1 MESQNQGECR
11 QARWLA
17 LVGDF
22 KSDLL
27 FALRSIRKNAL
38 LSVVVVVTL
47 TLGIGLN
54 AGVFSVINAV
64 AFRPRI
70 DRDPESFL
78 HIFPVYTQNGA
89 PRGMGQITLPDFTAL
104 QRSTRTLRHLTAWG
118 EVRVPYSPDDPGEL
132 RGLLIACNFFSVYSI
147 AHHIGDRPLL
157 GRLMTA
163 DDCRESRPVI
173 LISEAVW
180 RNRLGADPQI
190 VGKTFHFNQQPL
202 TVIGVL
208 PIPYAGC
215 VNGAQVWMPFTVQP
229 YLKVGNDQLRADP
242 PQQWLFLAGRL
253 AQGFTRRDAAAEL
266 QTIAAQ
272 QDVLYTGRRTSIS
285 VSDGSWLG
293 HPQMRTSGMWSIPLI
308 VGALSCVAL
317 IACANVA
324 TLLLARATAR
334 QREVAIRLALGAGRW
349 RLVRMLLCEIL
360 LLASIA
366 GLSSLY
372 LTYRIPMLIG
382 NLRGPQTELRLDPD
396 WRVFLYLSAVTMLA
410 GILAGLAPA
419 LESLRVQLVDS
430 MKGRHALST
439 SGSGG
444 GRGVRRLL
452 VGTQVALSLVLLVG
466 AAVMARG
473 ADRLIT
479 AQANAGVEQV
489 VLARLSVPRQPN
501 TQRVTLSSH
510 RAIESRV
517 LAVPGVTSVA
527 WTASQSFFGERR
539 MELELP
545 GRLVIH
551 TASRAVSHGYF
562 KTMQVPI
569 VRGRQFED
577 SDSIVSLATTPVIVT
592 ESFARQVWPGE
603 DPLGKVLRLDR
614 SNLSV
619 EVVGVAKST
628 TMDRWGEDK
637 GPLIY
642 SPWRPDQMLHL
653 LVVRS
658 AGDPELLPKALVGAV
673 KLELPTA
680 VVEAKSI
687 PSWLS
692 ELTLPLRQIASM
704 IAILGG
710 TALVLTIMG
719 IYGVAAFAVSR
730 RIKEIGIRIAIGA
743 RSGDILA
750 SVIVGELKPILIGLV
765 AGLLLALPASVALQR
780 TMERAPFTIDTRDPI
795 AYAIVFGILIAVAL
809 LAMLGPARRAAGTD
823 PLVALREE

>member
-1 MESQNQGECR
+1 
-11 QARWLA
+11 
-17 LVGDF
+17 
-22 KSDLL
+22 
-27 FALRSIRKNAL
+27 
-38 LSVVVVVTL
+38 
-47 TLGIGLN
+47 
-54 AGVFSVINAV
+54 
-64 AFRPRI
+64 
-70 DRDPESFL
+70 
-78 HIFPVYTQNGA
+78 
-89 PRGMGQITLPDFTAL
+89 
-104 QRSTRTLRHLTAWG
+104 
-118 EVRVPYSPDDPGEL
+118 VPYSPDDPGEL

-147 AHHIGDRPLL
+147 ARHIGDRPLL

-173 LISEAVW
+173 LISEAIW

-229 YLKVGNDQLRADP
+229 YLKVGNDQVRTEP
-242 PQQWLFLAGRL
+242 PPQWLFLAGRL
-253 AQGFTRRDAAAEL
+253 NQGFTRRDAAAEL
-266 QTIAAQ
+266 QTIGAQ
-272 QDVLYTGRRTSIS
+272 QDALDTGRRTSIS

-293 HPQMRTSGMWSIPLI
+293 HPQMRASGMWSIPLI

-324 TLLLARATAR
+324 TLLLSRAAAR
-334 QREVAIRLALGAGRW
+334 QRDVAIRLALGAGRW
-349 RLVRMLLCEIL
+349 RLVRMLLCESL

-366 GLSSLY
+366 GLASLY
-372 LTYRIPMLIG
+372 LTYRIPVLIVG
-382 NLRGPQTELRLDPD
+382 NLGPRGPQTELRLDPD
-396 WRVFLYLSAVTMLA
+396 WRVFLYLSAVTILA
-410 GILAGLAPA
+410 GFLAGLAPA
-419 LESLRVQLVDS
+419 LESLRVQLADS
-430 MKGRHALST
+430 LKGRHGRST

-444 GRGVRRLL
+444 GRGLRRLL

-479 AQANAGVEQV
+479 AQASAGVEQV

-501 TQRVTLSSH
+501 TQSVTLSSH

-517 LAVPGVTSVA
+517 LSVPGVTSVA
-527 WTASQSFFGERR
+527 WTAAQSFFGKAR

-545 GRLVIH
+545 GRPVIH
-551 TASRAVSHGYF
+551 AASMVVSHGYF

-577 SDSIVSLATTPVIVT
+577 SDSVLNLVTMPVIVT
-592 ESFARQVWPGE
+592 ESFARQVWPSE
-603 DPLGKVLRLDR
+603 DPLGKVLRLAR

-628 TMDRWGEDK
+628 AMDSWGEDE
-637 GPLIY
+637 GPLVY
-642 SPWRPDQMLHL
+642 SPWQPDRMLHL

-658 AGDPELLPKALVGAV
+658 AGDPALLPKALAGAV

-692 ELTLPLRQIASM
+692 ELTLPLWQIASM
-704 IAILGG
+704 IAALGG

-719 IYGVAAFAVSR
+719 IYGVVAFAVSR
-730 RIKEIGIRIAIGA
+730 RIKEIGIRMAIGA

-750 SVIVGELKPILIGLV
+750 SVIAGEVKPILIGLA
-765 AGLLLALPASVALQR
+765 AGLLLALPASVALQK

-795 AYAIVFGILIAVAL
+795 AYAIVCGILITVAL
-809 LAMLGPARRAAGTD
+809 VAMLGGTTRGGNGIRWWRCGKNKLDWDGSARIGTQWITRESRRSVYRSQSTWSRRHPGLV
-823 PLVALREE
+823 PLGQTAFWRHKTKSGGCD